1 MSNDEVQKTPAD
13 KVKEALEKEAVLKA
27 KPEAKAKAKK
37 AAVEEKVVV
46 EEKPAVE
53 EPVVEVEFS
62 YVSKDREPMFKVL
75 YPGGGWR
82 PALMNDGRL
91 MWKISAT
98 DKDRFEAHHHFQV
111 GRIVR
116 HHD

>member
-1 MSNDEVQKTPAD
+1 MSNDEVQKTPTD

-27 KPEAKAKAKK
+27 KPEAKAK
-37 AAVEEKVVV
+37 KVVV
-46 EEKPAVE
+46 EEEPAVE

-91 MWKISAT
+91 MWKISAKE
-98 DKDRFEAHHHFQV
+98 KDRFEAHHHFQV